1 MSITVLRPT
10 HTRVAEWAER
20 AVVTLT
26 RRRCLSVDDARV
38 IRAGIQA
45 PYTQADPGYVH
56 ELVRT
61 ALQRLGQCAHDIA
74 HPEPAYEDDTALEIL
89 AGLCPG
95 LPATYQRRALWAD
108 LKDCAAELY
117 DLGQDGPGGGRLRD
131 PMSDVEYWA
140 RIGDLESDLD
150 GYTRRALGGMSTG
163 AGVRGSEGEADL
175 TAPVPGHTPGGAA

>member
-1 MSITVLRPT
+1 MTITVLRPT
-10 HTRVAEWAER
+10 HTRVAEWAEHV
-20 AVVTLT
+20 VVTLT
-26 RRRCLSVDDARV
+26 RQRNLSVDDPRV

-45 PYTQADPGYVH
+45 PYTQADPAVTH

-95 LPATYQRRALWAD
+95 LPDPDQRRELWAD
-108 LKDCAAELY
+108 LRDCATELY

-131 PMSDVEYWA
+131 PMPDVEYWA
-140 RIGDLESDLD
+140 RVGDLESDLD
-150 GYTRRALGGMSTG
+150 GHTRRALGGLSTG
-163 AGVRGSEGEADL
+163 AGARGAEGEAAP